1 MASDRLKRGF
11 TFEDI
16 QNQINLSKN
25 VLKSGSG
32 SGSGLVEAQIQS
44 NDHESSNTVPYPKN
58 CTESQLKLIKSGQGL
73 PPDQNCILIRN
84 AADLYKIDKGNQSLE
99 IVAAVLFLLV
109 FVLLIAL
116 AIFVNLKRQPEDG
129 KYKSRSREGDEIDV
143 EGDTIKKISLNR
155 FKRDSSKDEIV
166 GCR

>member
-32 SGSGLVEAQIQS
+32 SGSGIIEAQIQS
-44 NDHESSNTVPYPKN
+44 NDESSNSLPYPKN

-84 AADLYKIDKGNQSLE
+84 AADLYKIDKGNQLKTCPK
-99 IVAAVLFLLV
+99 
-109 FVLLIAL
+109 
-116 AIFVNLKRQPEDG
+116 NL
-129 KYKSRSREGDEIDV
+129 
-143 EGDTIKKISLNR
+143 
-155 FKRDSSKDEIV
+155 
-166 GCR
+166 